1 MPSKILEAVYAGRDV
16 RALLAATPELTIFEA
31 AAVGDVERIRATARA
46 TPRVV
51 RSWAED
57 GWTPLHLAAFFG
69 HPEAV
74 TALVALGADVQAWAE
89 NSHRNQ
95 PLHAAI
101 AGHCEFSV
109 VTALIDARANVNAKD
124 GGGFTPLHLAAFRGD
139 AYVTELLLARGAD
152 VRLRTD
158 GRKTALDLADEGG
171 HVEVARRLRGE
182 QP

>member
-1 MPSKILEAVYAGRDV
+1 MG
-16 RALLAATPELTIFEA
+16 A
-31 AAVGDVERIRATARA
+31 AAVPAMVRGPRAARVPHILTTVPAATARLA
-46 TPRVV
+46 EVGMVTSWTIHTTPR
-51 RSWAED
+51 S
-57 GWTPLHLAAFFG
+57 
-69 HPEAV
+69 
-74 TALVALGADVQAWAE
+74 DVQAWAE

-101 AGHCEFSV
+101 AGRCEFSV

-139 AYVTELLLARGAD
+139 PYVTETLLACGAD

-158 GRKTALDLADEGG
+158 SRKTALDLADEGG

-182 QP
+182 ES